1 MTEGL
6 EPPPEGL
13 LLSAARERRDES
25 GHSVAHK
32 TALSAAI
39 LKKLGY
45 PPSKLGPLSET
56 YWRSVVGG
64 FAWVGKKKVKATPYA
79 RGVARYAYALGV
91 TADELTAAGRAD
103 AADLLRLIQTE
114 VAREEKE
121 RRDLDA
127 ARRAS
132 GNPARVEER
141 WLLLEPLLRQAPVG
155 LDAYERDDL
164 RDRVD
169 GLLTRSAQWQA
180 PQDPDQ
186 DPDSAAPKAKPAKS
200 GKAATSGKS
209 GKSGNSAKS
218 AKSARS
224 AKSEKAARPKAAKAA
239 KKASRSPRS
248 R

>member
-6 EPPPEGL
+6 RPPPEGL
-13 LLSAARERRDES
+13 LLIAARERQDES

-79 RGVARYAYALGV
+79 RAVARYAYALGV
-91 TADELTAAGRAD
+91 TAEELTAAGRAD

-169 GLLTRSAQWQA
+169 GLLTKSAQWQA
-180 PQDPDQ
+180 SQDSDQ
-186 DPDSAAPKAKPAKS
+186 DPDSAVPPARSAKPAK
-200 GKAATSGKS
+200 
-209 GKSGNSAKS
+209 SAKS
-218 AKSARS
+218 AKSAKPARS
-224 AKSEKAARPKAAKAA
+224 KAAKTV
-239 KKASRSPRS
+239 KKESRSPRN